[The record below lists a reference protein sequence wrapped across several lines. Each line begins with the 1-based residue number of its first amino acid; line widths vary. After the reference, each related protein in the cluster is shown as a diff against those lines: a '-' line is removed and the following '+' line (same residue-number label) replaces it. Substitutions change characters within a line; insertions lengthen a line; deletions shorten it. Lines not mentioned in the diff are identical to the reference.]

1 MHTYFQKNAVF
12 DLDVTF
18 ETKTPVD
25 TKEALH
31 FNKLP
36 CILLCVGEPPASK
49 ASEIT
54 AGTVAHNQKSL
65 TTCKVFEKNNF

>member
-31 FNKLP
+31 FNKLL
-36 CILLCVGEPPASK
+36 CILLCVGEPPKQSLRDQGRNCGAQ
-49 ASEIT
+49 SEIT
-54 AGTVAHNQKSL
+54 NDLQSL
-65 TTCKVFEKNNF
+65 WKE